1 MVEPDL
7 PKVVTRVRFPSPAP
21 YCDVK
26 SLIFKGFFIMAIVF
40 LGTTIHVFVVFLYQ
54 TGKATSIIKGS

>member
-1 MVEPDL
+1 
-7 PKVVTRVRFPSPAP
+7 
-21 YCDVK
+21 VK
-26 SLIFKGFFIMAIVF
+26 SLIFKGFFIMVIVF